1 MKGPSHDK
9 GEELASDSP
18 PPPAKSDD
26 LFQSVYDE
34 LTKLASLRVA
44 SEGAG
49 ATLSATSLVHEV
61 FLRLSS
67 DNEKMS
73 RFRNTAHLFAT
84 ASEVMRW
91 VLVDRA
97 RARKRQKRGGEFER
111 IQLSESQI
119 VSSVDDDLILSV
131 HEVLDTLQKEDP
143 ETADLVKM
151 RFFSGFS
158 FQEIA
163 DATDVSYRTV
173 TRRWTYAKAWLKEE
187 LKKDLSVE

>member
-1 MKGPSHDK
+1 MSH
-9 GEELASDSP
+9 LAPPKDSD
-18 PPPAKSDD
+18 A

-34 LTKLASLRVA
+34 LKNLANLRVA
-44 SEGAG
+44 SEGAN

-67 DNEKMS
+67 DDEKMS
-73 RFRNTAHLFAT
+73 RFRNHAHLFAT

-97 RARKRQKRGGEFER
+97 RARKRLKRGGEFER
-111 IQLSESQI
+111 VYLSDSQI
-119 VSSVDDDLILSV
+119 VSSVDDELILSV
-131 HEVLDTLQKEDP
+131 NEVLDKLQEEDP

-158 FQEIA
+158 FHEIA
-163 DATDVSYRTV
+163 EATDVSYRTV
-173 TRRWTYAKAWLKEE
+173 TRRWT
-187 LKKDLSVE
+187 